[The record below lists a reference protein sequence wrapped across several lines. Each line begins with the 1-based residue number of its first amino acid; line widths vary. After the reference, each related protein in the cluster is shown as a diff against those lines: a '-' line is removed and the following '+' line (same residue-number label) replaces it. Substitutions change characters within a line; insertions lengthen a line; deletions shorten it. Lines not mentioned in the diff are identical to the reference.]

1 VIDHLAILAPGLLG
15 ASVAKAARARDAA
28 RHITIWARRPETRA
42 ALRAQPWAD
51 AIAET
56 PCDAARN
63 AQLIIL
69 AAPVEKII
77 ELAAQIAPALKPG
90 AIVTD
95 VGSVKTRICREC
107 AAAMPPHAAFI
118 GSHPMAGSAKT
129 GWENATADLFIGR
142 TAFVT
147 PPPVQP
153 LTPTPAPPP
162 TPTSTPPPTQ
172 IPDQIPTHPPAQL
185 PAPLPSQTHA
195 QLPGAAPAPGSET
208 ALVCEFWKNLGATPI
223 ILTPAQH
230 DEIVAHI
237 SHLPQAL
244 ATTLATLLG
253 AKNPAWR
260 AYAGNG
266 LRDTTRIA
274 ASDATMWIEIFRQ
287 NRAEILRALEA
298 CETELASL
306 HAALAT
312 EDWPQLR
319 ARLEAGKKFRDS
331 L

>member
-1 VIDHLAILAPGLLG
+1 VIDYLAILAPGLLG
-15 ASVAKAARARDAA
+15 ASVAKAARARNTA
-28 RHITIWARRPETRA
+28 RRITLWTRRPETRA

-56 PCDAARN
+56 PSDAVRDAT
-63 AQLIIL
+63 LVIL

-77 ELAAQIAPALKPG
+77 ELAAQISPALPHG

-107 AAAMPPHAAFI
+107 AAAMPSRATFI

-129 GWENATADLFIGR
+129 GWENATDDLFIGR

-147 PPPVQP
+147 P
-153 LTPTPAPPP
+153 TPA
-162 TPTSTPPPTQ
+162 TPAAATALITNFWRT
-172 IPDQIPTHPPAQL
+172 L
-185 PAPLPSQTHA
+185 
-195 QLPGAAPAPGSET
+195 GANPVILAPAE
-208 ALVCEFWKNLGATPI
+208 
-223 ILTPAQH
+223 H

-244 ATTLATLLG
+244 ASTLADLL
-253 AKNPAWR
+253 AQKNPQWR

-274 ASDATMWIEIFRQ
+274 ASDATMWLEIFQQ
-287 NRAEILRALEA
+287 NRAEILQSLDAYQ
-298 CETELASL
+298 TELATFR
-306 HAALAT
+306 AALDKN
-312 EDWPQLR
+312 DWPALR